1 MKIRKVETHLFKTEK
16 STLVGENFPRLKG
29 GLHKTKEMGSGLCL
43 RIIFKHLGSCFR
55 SMKDYWQAEEYF
67 EASLTL
73 SRSLKKRNE
82 EIEILHRF
90 GKMYIELGDID

>member
-1 MKIRKVETHLFKTEK
+1 MGLAYEQKDKLEK
-16 STLVGENFPRLKG
+16 AVDALKEG
-29 GLHKTKEMGSGLCL
+29 MHKAKEMGSGLCL

-73 SRSLKKRNE
+73 ARSLISEMKK
-82 EIEILHRF
+82 
-90 GKMYIELGDID
+90 

>member
-1 MKIRKVETHLFKTEK
+1 
-16 STLVGENFPRLKG
+16 
-29 GLHKTKEMGSGLCL
+29 
-43 RIIFKHLGSCFR
+43 
-55 SMKDYWQAEEYF
+55 MKDYWQAEEYF